1 MNPGR
6 RVAPDP
12 STTTAP
18 AGGTTEAAGPTRSTM
33 PPVTT
38 TVWPGTA
45 GPPSPSSTATPTTAR
60 GGGSGGLPGAGTA
73 GSYTGTIL
81 AMNTQPGVPPLVLAG
96 PPDGEAPLRLGQ
108 RVTLYVCGIT
118 PYDAAHIGHAFT
130 YVAFDTLA
138 RFLRARGHEVAYC
151 QNVTDVDDDVLR
163 RAARN
168 GEGYLELGR
177 RETAAYLR
185 DMDALNVARPSF
197 FPKATEEIPA
207 MVELAGQLVDG
218 GNAYVV
224 GGTVF
229 FDVTSYPGFGELSGL
244 GPGEQ
249 RDLLAERGGD
259 PDDPR
264 KRHPL
269 DFVVW
274 QEHVPGEPWWDSPWG
289 RGRPGWHLECS
300 AMSRRYLG
308 VTIDLHGGG
317 ADLLYPH
324 HESERA
330 QSESAN
336 SAPFA
341 RRWLHTGMVRY
352 QGEKMSKSL
361 GNLVFPR
368 DLLRDHEPAAIR
380 LALLA
385 HHWRSEWEW
394 DPAELKEPAERLSAW
409 RQAVGGVGARLPEG
423 RLPEAV
429 DAALANDLDTP
440 AALAVGDEL
449 AERGDG
455 PGVAATAAV
464 LGVDLT
470 PPAG

>member
-1 MNPGR
+1 
-6 RVAPDP
+6 VAGIP
-12 STTTAP
+12 
-18 AGGTTEAAGPTRSTM
+18 
-33 PPVTT
+33 
-38 TVWPGTA
+38 
-45 GPPSPSSTATPTTAR
+45 
-60 GGGSGGLPGAGTA
+60 

-81 AMNTQPGVPPLVLAG
+81 AMNDRPGDATLVLRG
-96 PPDGEAPLRLGQ
+96 PPDGDAPLRLDR

-118 PYDAAHIGHAFT
+118 PYDAAHVGHAFT
-130 YVAFDTLA
+130 YVAFDTLV
-138 RFLRARGHEVAYC
+138 RFLRRRGHEVAYC

-168 GEGYLELGR
+168 GEDYLALGR
-177 RETAAYLR
+177 RETAAYLQ
-185 DMDALNVARPSF
+185 DMDALNVARPDF

-207 MVELAGQLVDG
+207 MVELAARLLEG
-218 GNAYVV
+218 GNAYEVD
-224 GGTVF
+224 GTLF
-229 FDVTSYPGFGELSGL
+229 FDVTSFPAFGELSGL
-244 GPGEQ
+244 GQGEQ

-259 PDDPR
+259 PGDPR

-274 QEHVPGEPWWDSPWG
+274 QRSQPGEPWWDSPWG

-308 VTIDLHGGG
+308 ATIDLHGGG

-336 SAPFA
+336 RAPFA

-368 DLLRDHEPAAIR
+368 ELFRDHEPAAIR

-394 DPAELKEPAERLSAW
+394 DPAELKEAAERLSAW
-409 RQAVGGVGARLPEG
+409 RQACGQLPAPGSAVGYAPPPGDPAPGRVGGGRAGALLPE
-423 RLPEAV
+423 EV
-429 DAALANDLDTP
+429 DAALAADLDTP
-440 AALAVGDEL
+440 AALGVGDEL

-455 PGVAATAAV
+455 DGVAATAGV
-464 LGVDLT
+464 LGVELG
-470 PPAG
+470 PGGG